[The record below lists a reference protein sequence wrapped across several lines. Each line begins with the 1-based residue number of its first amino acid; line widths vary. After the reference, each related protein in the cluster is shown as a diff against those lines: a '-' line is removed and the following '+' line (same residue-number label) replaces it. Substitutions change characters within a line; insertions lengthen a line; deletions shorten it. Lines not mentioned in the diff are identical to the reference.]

1 MQSVKPLKLEAIP
14 QHAQNIYQQS
24 KQIFTEFCNKKDI
37 SYDERSLDNIA
48 MALAAEGYANKMREA
63 SLINIKENGQ
73 ILIGDKAP
81 ELRTAF
87 VDMQKAAVTPIEESL
102 IKVQV
107 TAQQF
112 ELETQQKQLAQVQAQ
127 GI

>member
-1 MQSVKPLKLEAIP
+1 M
-14 QHAQNIYQQS
+14 
-24 KQIFTEFCNKKDI
+24 
-37 SYDERSLDNIA
+37 
-48 MALAAEGYANKMREA
+48 
-63 SLINIKENGQ
+63 
-73 ILIGDKAP
+73 
-81 ELRTAF
+81 
-87 VDMQKAAVTPIEESL
+87 DMQKAAVTPIEESL